1 MSIFQ
6 ILTPWHVTRGWNFT
20 RLTIVVGN
28 QNQNLDT
35 KKSWSLKQK
44 FARSHKAGDFPQMPH
59 FTQNCVPILT
69 KFSPH
74 RMWLQGKFLSL
85 NNISSN
91 NEHSNANVLK
101 YQCVL
106 SDKQKLEEA
115 TSEP

>member
-1 MSIFQ
+1 MS
-6 ILTPWHVTRGWNFT
+6 H
-20 RLTIVVGN
+20 VVGISPVSPLWLEIKIKIWT
-28 QNQNLDT
+28 Q